1 MDFAEQTTQSEYIYT
16 LFSLKDSS
24 NIDGDIYLVG
34 GLNNYVRT
42 ALNKLTYNTEQK
54 TWETVQLL
62 KQGVYD
68 YEYVLDS
75 ADKTQISNFLVLT
88 LIAKMNIRYYSIIEN
103 PVLTGMKLLDLN
115 KLLNKIIS

>member
-34 GLNNYVRT
+34 GFNNYVRT

-68 YEYVLDS
+68 YEYVLES
-75 ADKTQISNFLVLT
+75 ADKTQISKFSGSYFDTENEYQILL
-88 LIAKMNIRYYSIIEN
+88 YYRKSGTYWDEIIGFKQI
-103 PVLTGMKLLDLN
+103 TK
-115 KLLNKIIS
+115 